1 MVLRSISLFSGAMG
15 LDLGLEKAGISPAI
29 CVELNPCACRTIRR
43 NRPEITLIEGDLTKI
58 STEQILEAAGFQVGE
73 AFIVVGGPPCQSFS
87 TAGKRLAFEDPRGQL
102 IPEFMRVVR
111 ESRPRYFIMENVRG
125 ILSASLKHRPL
136 NQRGSDFPPLSPE
149 EQPGSVKDLI
159 LRDFEAMG
167 YTVNFQLIN
176 AANYGVPQSRER
188 VVLIGSRDG
197 HLVPFPEETHQ
208 KNTHPGNKL
217 PWVTLKEALTDLPDT
232 PPLFQKYSE
241 QRLKYLRLVPSGGNW
256 RSLPKD
262 LQEEAMGG
270 AFRSGGG
277 KVGFFRRLSWDKP
290 SPTVTTSPHQKATDM
305 CHPDYDRPL
314 SVQEYALIQRFPADW
329 EFEGGVVDQYKQIGN
344 AVPVGVGYVIGKT
357 IVEHFEQIHF
367 AQQNDHEIS
376 QYNVQLETGK

>member
-15 LDLGLEKAGISPAI
+15 LDLGLEKAGILPAI
-29 CVELNPCACRTIRR
+29 CVELNASACRTIRR
-43 NRPEITLIEGDLTKI
+43 NRPEVTLLEGDLTQM
-58 STEQILEAAGFQVGE
+58 STEKILEAAGLQAGE
-73 AFIVVGGPPCQSFS
+73 VFIVVGGPPCQSFS
-87 TAGKRLAFEDPRGQL
+87 TAGKRLAFEDPRGRL

-125 ILSASLKHRPL
+125 LLSASLKHRPL

-149 EQPGSVKDLI
+149 EQPGSVKNLI
-159 LRDFEAMG
+159 LSDFKAMG
-167 YTVNFQLIN
+167 YTVNFKLIN

-188 VVLIGSRDG
+188 VVLIGNRDG

-208 KNTHPGNKL
+208 KNTHPSNKL

-232 PPLFQKYSE
+232 LPLYQKYSE
-241 QRLKYLRLVPSGGNW
+241 KRLKYLRLVPSGGNW
-256 RSLPKD
+256 RSLPKE

-277 KVGFFRRLSWDKP
+277 KVGFYRRLSWEKP
-290 SPTVTTSPHQKATDM
+290 SPTVTTSPQQKATDM

-314 SVQEYALIQRFPADW
+314 SVQEYALIQRFPVEW

-344 AVPVGVGYVIGKT
+344 AVPVGLGYVIGKT
-357 IVEHFEQIHF
+357 IVEHSKQTLF
-367 AQQNDHEIS
+367 AQPINHEIS
-376 QYNVQLETGK
+376 QYSVHLKTGK